1 MGIVETARQMLREYG
16 DRAEAE
22 CESRASYHEIEGD
35 QEAAMHWRS
44 LKQAIAK
51 LRRAG
56 GGNAS

>member
-56 GGNAS
+56 G